1 MVETLHVTTVRSLFR
16 NWQAGTGQAGRWT
29 PFEVLEELDDH
40 SILRFPV
47 VAKRQDEG
55 DRHTSRAAASL
66 CNAIRRSHDCISDNF
81 GDLHLTYMYM
91 LKKIKISS
99 KLISLKENY

>member
-55 DRHTSRAAASL
+55 DREEYTRRGPRRACVMRFAEVTIASPITSEAY
-66 CNAIRRSHDCISDNF
+66 I
-81 GDLHLTYMYM
+81 
-91 LKKIKISS
+91 
-99 KLISLKENY
+99 